1 MMRFKQKWIFWKRQ
15 LLIFLFL
22 YLGRPLLNAVIRTC
36 TVKITGSEHFKNM
49 ALNDKCILMLWHNR
63 IAPMEYILNRVAPP
77 ECTYGAVISNSRDGE
92 LLARIVTRYPQGRTI
107 RIHHKAKFRGLL
119 EMIQFLEVPRSVL
132 LITPDGPK
140 GPKYK
145 IKPGIAM
152 AAEAAGAKIVPCSW
166 EGSSYWALNTW
177 DQMRLPKP
185 FSTLT
190 VKFGEP
196 IDLPQTLSV
205 SERSVLLENQLLN
218 LK

>member
-1 MMRFKQKWIFWKRQ
+1 MMGFKKRWIQWKRKF
-15 LLIFLFL
+15 LIFTFL

-36 TVKITGSEHFKNM
+36 KFNITGSEHFKTM
-49 ALNDKCILMLWHNR
+49 ALSDKCILMLWHNR
-63 IAPMEYILNRVAPP
+63 LAPMEHIINQVAPP

-92 LLARIVTRYPQGRTI
+92 LLARIVTKYPQGRTI

-119 EMIQFLEVPRSVL
+119 EMIQFLEVPKSVL

-145 IKPGIAM
+145 VKPGVAM
-152 AAEAAGAKIVPCSW
+152 AAEASGAKIVPLSW
-166 EGSSYWALNTW
+166 ESTAYWTLNTW

-196 IDLPQTLSV
+196 IVLPETLSI
-205 SERSVLLENQLLN
+205 SERSLLLENKLLE
-218 LK
+218 LI